1 MSVTLPLFPLKL
13 VAFPGEKLNLHI
25 FEPRYKQLIKD
36 CIEQKINFGVCV
48 YLDRLKSHGTEV
60 ELLEVHKTYEDGR
73 MDVKTQGIRS
83 FRILSFENPIEGKL
97 YAGGEVNL
105 LEVDNNVVSK
115 VAYNE
120 FLFYLKEMLK
130 LLHYEVDLDTIAVN
144 SFTFAHVLGLNLEE
158 EYQLLAMENEMDRI
172 RYLITHLKRV
182 IPIVRE
188 VEKAREKVKM
198 NGHFRHFDPLDF

>member
-36 CIEQKINFGVCV
+36 CIEEKINFGVCV

-73 MDVKTQGIRS
+73 MDVKTQAIRS
-83 FRILSFENPIEGKL
+83 FRILSFENPIDGKL
-97 YAGGEVNL
+97 YAGGEVNF
-105 LEVDNNVVSK
+105 LENESVISNE
-115 VAYNE
+115 AYHE
-120 FLFYLKEMLK
+120 FIFYLKEMLG
-130 LLHYEVDLDTIAVN
+130 LLHYDVDIDAMEVN
-144 SFTFAHVLGLNLEE
+144 SFTFAHTLGLNLEE

-182 IPIVRE
+182 VPVVRE
-188 VEKAREKVKM
+188 VEKAREKIRM
-198 NGHFRHFDPLDF
+198 NGHFRYFDPLDF